1 MSTKSLDKLP
11 EAAAISEKYDSH
23 MTCESHSWTLGGWGR
38 HRVVK
43 ISWHLI
49 SKDTRHEYKK
59 LFTTAFYSGLV

>member
-23 MTCESHSWTLGGWGR
+23 MTCESHSWTLEVWAPQGR
-38 HRVVK
+38 EDIVAPYQQ
-43 ISWHLI
+43 
-49 SKDTRHEYKK
+49 RHETGIKK